1 MIQSD
6 PSKLPHLFAA
16 LANATKAFRPIVKNR
31 LVKIKPRDKAEFEFR
46 FADFAELIE
55 ATRPALAEH
64 GLTVIQPTADEE
76 GKLYLYTALIHSEG
90 GALVSK
96 IILNGPVEGVD
107 LKVYGIE
114 LSYLRRYHY
123 SAMLCLAA
131 DDDIDDDGRAPDPH
145 RGHVFGGGDEP
156 ARKTPARK
164 TPAGKTPAAPDAPA
178 EPAASGVATGKLDWI
193 KTKCAALQLSEE
205 TQMQMYARH
214 GVTVLADLTANQFAA
229 IRAELMKL

>member
-76 GKLYLYTALIHSEG
+76 GKLYLYTALIHSKG

-96 IILNGPVEGVD
+96 IVLNGPAEGVD

-131 DDDIDDDGRAPDPH
+131 DDDIDDDGRAPDPW
-145 RGHVFGGGDEP
+145 GDEP

-164 TPAGKTPAAPDAPA
+164 TPAAPDAPA
-178 EPAASGVATGKLDWI
+178 GKTPEPAASGGAAGKLEWI
-193 KTKCAALQLSEE
+193 KTKCEALRLSEE
-205 TQMQMYARH
+205 TQTQMYARH

>member
-96 IILNGPVEGVD
+96 IVLNGPAEGVD

-131 DDDIDDDGRAPDPH
+131 DDDIDDDGRAPDPW
-145 RGHVFGGGDEP
+145 GDEP

-164 TPAGKTPAAPDAPA
+164 TPAGKSAAAPA
-178 EPAASGVATGKLDWI
+178 EASVKSKSEAMQSAGLAAGKLEWI
-193 KTKCAALQLSEE
+193 KSKCEALQLTQE
-205 TQMQMYARH
+205 TREKLFSRH
-214 GVTVLADLTANQFAA
+214 GLLTNLTDMTAEQFAA

>member
-96 IILNGPVEGVD
+96 IILNGPAEGVD

-131 DDDIDDDGRAPDPH
+131 DDDIDDDGRAPDPWP
-145 RGHVFGGGDEP
+145 DDAP

-164 TPAGKTPAAPDAPA
+164 SAAAPA
-178 EPAASGVATGKLDWI
+178 EPARVKSKSEAMQSAGLAAGKLEWI
-193 KTKCAALQLSEE
+193 KSKCEALQLTQE
-205 TQMQMYARH
+205 TQKKMFVRH
-214 GVTVLADLTANQFAA
+214 GLLTNLTDMTAEQFAA
-229 IRAELMKL
+229 IRAELLKL